1 MDEKWAQTTTIG
13 SSSTYLD
20 DTQLTAD
27 SLFFFNGYP
36 RTMCLKIISFYFG
49 QNFQKTIPFGISWQ
63 SVAVQK
69 VRVSAGASK
78 GPK

>member
-1 MDEKWAQTTTIG
+1 MGTDNHIG
-13 SSSTYLD
+13 SSLTYLD

-27 SLFFFNGYP
+27 SLGFFLNGYS
-36 RTMCLKIISFYFG
+36 RTMYLKIISFYFG
-49 QNFQKTIPFGISWQ
+49 QNCQKTIPFGISWQ

-69 VRVSAGASK
+69 DRVSPRASK

>member
-1 MDEKWAQTTTIG
+1 MGTDNYIG

-27 SLFFFNGYP
+27 SLFFFL
-36 RTMCLKIISFYFG
+36 TMRLKIISFYFG
-49 QNFQKTIPFGISWQ
+49 QNCQKTIPFGISWQ

-69 VRVSAGASK
+69 VRVSPRASK